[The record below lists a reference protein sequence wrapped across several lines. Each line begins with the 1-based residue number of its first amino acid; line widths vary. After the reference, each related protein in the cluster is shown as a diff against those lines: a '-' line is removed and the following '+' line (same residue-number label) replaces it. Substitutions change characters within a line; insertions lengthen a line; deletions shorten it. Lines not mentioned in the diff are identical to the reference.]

1 MLPAQRLDALIAR
14 HAELE
19 AELSRG
25 AGGDNFVKLS
35 REHAELSP
43 VIEDVKALKQAQDDL
58 AGAEQLLAGNDAEM
72 ARLAADEKR
81 ELEARIAELEKTLRL
96 ALIPKDEADARD
108 AILEVRAGTGGDEAS
123 LFAGDLF
130 RMYERYAGLQGWKVE
145 VLSLSEGAAGGY
157 KEIIA
162 AIRGKGAFA
171 RLKFESGVHRVQRV
185 PDTEASGRIHT
196 SAATVAVLP
205 EAEDV
210 DIEIN
215 EADLKTDV
223 FRASGAGGQHVN
235 KTESAV
241 RITHLPTGIVVAVQD
256 ERSQHK
262 NRARAMALL
271 RTKLYD
277 MERQRVDSARA
288 SERKSK
294 VGSGDR
300 SERIRTYN
308 FPQARVTDHRI
319 NLTLHK
325 LPQIM
330 EGIVLGEI
338 VDALIAEHQAALLAD
353 EESKLSA

>member
-1 MLPAQRLDALIAR
+1 MLPVQRLEALIAR

-19 AELSRG
+19 AELSKG
-25 AGGDNFVKLS
+25 AGDNFVKLS
-35 REHAELSP
+35 REHAELAP

-58 AGAEQLLAGNDAEM
+58 AGAEQLLAGNDPEL
-72 ARLAADEKR
+72 ARLAAEEKR
-81 ELEARIAELEKTLRL
+81 ELLGRIEALEARLRL
-96 ALIPKDEADARD
+96 ALIPKDEADSHD

-145 VLSLSEGAAGGY
+145 VLSMSEGAAGGY

-171 RLKFESGVHRVQRV
+171 KLKFESGVHRVQRV

-205 EAEDV
+205 EAEDI

-262 NRARAMALL
+262 NRARAMTLL

-277 MERQRVDSARA
+277 MERQRLDSARA

-330 EGIVLGEI
+330 EGVALGEI